1 MIKFAPL
8 YATVL
13 FTQISLGLLTPLT
26 PILLL
31 SHGISTFAIGIVA
44 SGYYGG
50 TLVGS
55 LLVPFVLMRIGH
67 IRALV
72 IFCVVA
78 ADATLLTRGVATVIP
93 WIAIRFVVGMC
104 SIGVFTVVESW
115 LNASSR
121 RSVRGRVFGFYMFAS
136 WTGNVA
142 GASLLSA
149 FKSASSLLMIGVGAF
164 TTALLPITILTRVG
178 PALPVLARLSMR
190 ELLRLSPAG
199 VATCFAAGMSSGMF
213 YAMFPV
219 AMERAGL
226 HQDGVSIAVSLCL
239 FAGMLMQVPVGLL
252 ADRIGRMIIIRLA
265 LGIAIAACAGLWLSH
280 TLLWFAVFGAV
291 YGATA
296 GVLYGLGV
304 GLTADR
310 AAQAQLVGVSSGVL
324 FAWASGACTGPL
336 IAAGAMAVLGYSG
349 VFAMLMALFAAALAV
364 VRLGRQP
371 AREDGGA
378 VEEVEVEA

>member
-55 LLVPFVLMRIGH
+55 LLVPLVLMRIGH

-239 FAGMLMQVPVGLL
+239 FA
-252 ADRIGRMIIIRLA
+252 
-265 LGIAIAACAGLWLSH
+265 
-280 TLLWFAVFGAV
+280 
-291 YGATA
+291 
-296 GVLYGLGV
+296 
-304 GLTADR
+304 
-310 AAQAQLVGVSSGVL
+310 
-324 FAWASGACTGPL
+324 
-336 IAAGAMAVLGYSG
+336 
-349 VFAMLMALFAAALAV
+349 
-364 VRLGRQP
+364 
-371 AREDGGA
+371 
-378 VEEVEVEA
+378 